1 MLKDIKQK
9 RLAAR
14 EELKAVLHTL
24 SLAGMELHKPD
35 HVLRPVDTSS
45 GELRL
50 LKGNKPFL
58 WNPSTGNG
66 QWDYVWDC
74 SALRLVVSPDE
85 GGPFGV
91 PSFGCLREGTKCTSC
106 ETNCDSSASQ
116 AFTHLFSSV
125 AMSFSRLIYLNSI
138 SLPSLSLS
146 PFLLQS
152 LRLSFCL
159 VSECSSL
166 PACLPVC
173 LPKLGLICAME
184 PTSKTS
190 KWNTVIPQN
199 SC

>member
-1 MLKDIKQK
+1 M
-9 RLAAR
+9 ASGTMCGTAP
-14 EELKAVLHTL
+14 L
-24 SLAGMELHKPD
+24 SD
-35 HVLRPVDTSS
+35 SS
-45 GELRL
+45 
-50 LKGNKPFL
+50 
-58 WNPSTGNG
+58 
-66 QWDYVWDC
+66 
-74 SALRLVVSPDE
+74 SAPMR

-152 LRLSFCL
+152 LRLPFCL

-173 LPKLGLICAME
+173 LPKLGLICAMGAFDVSTRLSFPWGRE
-184 PTSKTS
+184 AHWGKRAGFSGAHDA
-190 KWNTVIPQN
+190 VV
-199 SC
+199 

>member
-85 GGPFGV
+85 GGPLWSAFLWLSSRGHKV
-91 PSFGCLREGTKCTSC
+91 HFVRDELRLICITGFH
-106 ETNCDSSASQ
+106 APFQ
-116 AFTHLFSSV
+116 
-125 AMSFSRLIYLNSI
+125 FSRYVF
-138 SLPSLSLS
+138 LS
-146 PFLLQS
+146 PHISKLYLSTLPFFISFPASVSPSVFL
-152 LRLSFCL
+152 
-159 VSECSSL
+159 
-166 PACLPVC
+166 
-173 LPKLGLICAME
+173 
-184 PTSKTS
+184 
-190 KWNTVIPQN
+190 
-199 SC
+199 SCV